1 MSNKI
6 VTLTYTFILFFA
18 YHASL
23 FAQDDIDPHPADD
36 DPPPGAPIDAAL
48 IYLMIMGILLAYFAY
63 KRNRKI
69 A

>member
-6 VTLTYTFILFFA
+6 VTLTYTFILFIG

-23 FAQDDIDPHPADD
+23 FAQDDIDPHPVDD
-36 DPPPGAPIDAAL
+36 DPVPGAPIDTAL
-48 IYLMIMGILLAYFAY
+48 IYLMIAGIIFAYFAY
-63 KRNRKI
+63 KRNRRI